1 LNWTCSDKNPVY
13 YNLSIF
19 GDITFY
25 KSGIYWNG
33 SNISINVDGLAVGKY
48 QYRLVIADINNLTAD
63 DSVYVTVVK
72 DKPPAINITSPKYG
86 SLVSGL
92 LNITGTAS
100 DPDGKVTDVQLNLGG
115 SAWFPANGTDNWFLV
130 WDTWTMT
137 PGWNTITARAT
148 DNFGVQNTTSIQV
161 KIPVPPKYLPMVTIL
176 SPANNSQTIGIVQVK
191 GTTSVKNGTINS
203 VDYKVDNGAWS
214 KATGTSSWSFDWDT
228 RTYTNRTYV
237 IHVRATDNLSATAEA
252 LLYLIVANPHPN
264 NPPTITI
271 TSPKSMETVGM
282 AIVIKGTASDPDG
295 DNITVKVRI
304 DNDPWQNAT
313 GNKDW
318 KFNWNT
324 VVKKNGN
331 YTITAR
337 ATDEHG
343 ASSDVSLTIK
353 VENQGKPHQDTTST
367 TEDTVK
373 SACYV
378 IIVAA
383 TIAGT
388 AAAGSYAFTD
398 LGRWLRFRGLLMQM
412 YSKRRD
418 DKVLDNF
425 IRGWV
430 QGVVVRDPGI
440 RPVDV
445 IETFEGQYSG
455 NLIYYHINE
464 LVRFGYVYMV
474 QRNRNGQIVKVWKGD
489 NGKVVENVHI
499 TDAEKATDFTVR
511 NSTLLGLS
519 LHLYPSDIMAPKSQ
533 LNLRKKQRFMVYKYL
548 VQNPGR
554 NQTEI
559 ADALDMVRQAV
570 AYHLKELQKDGLL
583 IVGTSGR
590 AKYYYVD
597 SGIGQKDVGLRAE
610 VGPVQAPSNQLRTE

>member
-1 LNWTCSDKNPVY
+1 
-13 YNLSIF
+13 
-19 GDITFY
+19 
-25 KSGIYWNG
+25 
-33 SNISINVDGLAVGKY
+33 
-48 QYRLVIADINNLTAD
+48 
-63 DSVYVTVVK
+63 
-72 DKPPAINITSPKYG
+72 
-86 SLVSGL
+86 
-92 LNITGTAS
+92 
-100 DPDGKVTDVQLNLGG
+100 
-115 SAWFPANGTDNWFLV
+115 
-130 WDTWTMT
+130 
-137 PGWNTITARAT
+137 
-148 DNFGVQNTTSIQV
+148 
-161 KIPVPPKYLPMVTIL
+161 
-176 SPANNSQTIGIVQVK
+176 
-191 GTTSVKNGTINS
+191 
-203 VDYKVDNGAWS
+203 
-214 KATGTSSWSFDWDT
+214 
-228 RTYTNRTYV
+228 
-237 IHVRATDNLSATAEA
+237 
-252 LLYLIVANPHPN
+252 
-264 NPPTITI
+264 
-271 TSPKSMETVGM
+271 M

-295 DNITVKVRI
+295 DNLTVQIRM
-304 DNDPWQNAT
+304 NGGPWQNVS
-313 GNKDW
+313 GKNNW
-318 KFNWNT
+318 NFNWNT
-324 VVKKNGN
+324 VVEKNGN

-343 ASSDVSLTIK
+343 AWSEASLTIK
-353 VENQGKPHQDTTST
+353 VMNKGKPHQNMNAT
-367 TEDTVK
+367 TEDTLK
-373 SACYV
+373 ANSYV
-378 IIVAA
+378 IVTVSVASVAA
-383 TIAGT
+383 VAYGY
-388 AAAGSYAFTD
+388 GCTD
-398 LGRWLRFRGLLMQM
+398 LGRWGIFKGLFMRN

-445 IETFEGQYSG
+445 IDTFEGQYSG

-464 LVRFGYVYMV
+464 LIRFGYVYMV

-489 NGKVVENVHI
+489 NGRVVENVHI

-519 LHLYPSDIMAPKSQ
+519 LHLYPSDIMAPKNQ

-597 SGIGQKDVGLRAE
+597 SGIGQKDVGLRE
-610 VGPVQAPSNQLRTE
+610 DVRPVQTPTNQFQTE